1 MSAALGLQG
10 SVAEDGLSAI
20 KAGAQA
26 RPLENR
32 DVEFDL
38 CREWRMIAC
47 WIGGGPPRFIHTPVQ
62 GKPVFRPEDGFFVG
76 RRITPPLISSSRTA
90 SL

>member
-47 WIGGGPPRFIHTPVQ
+47 
-62 GKPVFRPEDGFFVG
+62 
-76 RRITPPLISSSRTA
+76 
-90 SL
+90 